1 MSEFESPWNDSFLSV
16 MLLRNEQAMTAM
28 LERKFKYACI

>member
-1 MSEFESPWNDSFLSV
+1 

-28 LERKFKYACI
+28 LERKFKLHAYKPGGVDK